1 MESASDQRT
10 RTVASMAS
18 TGSRIDAPQ
27 AGARPI
33 QFDVAVV
40 GAGLHGGL
48 IALALLDAQ
57 PGLRLAL
64 VERDARP
71 AGNHTWCFHLGD
83 APPEAG
89 AWFERL
95 PLIRWPGYEVAFPG
109 FARAI
114 DLPYCCLTSDGL
126 ATTLQDAFAAH
137 ETARLITGCAV
148 QALDAG
154 SVTLAD
160 GRRLQASLVIDACG
174 RGDVGRGGYQKFLG
188 LEVELAAD
196 SGLDRPLLMDACLP
210 QGSQFRFMYV
220 LPLAPRRLLIEDTAF
235 ARTADM
241 DVAARRA
248 AIRDY
253 AAARGWVIQSVLR
266 EESGVLPMPWRG
278 LPPAPT
284 LPLKV
289 GYGGGW
295 FHPATGYSAPC
306 ALRMAD
312 LLARHW
318 RAPQAAVMD
327 EWRSHRRQFRLGLL
341 LNLLAFRG
349 FAPDLMWHPFARFYR
364 LPLATIG
371 RFYRLQSTAVDVARL
386 LLGRPPRG
394 FGSAWWPNRKIREAS
409 P

>member
-1 MESASDQRT
+1 MASIDT
-10 RTVASMAS
+10 RT
-18 TGSRIDAPQ
+18 DAPQ
-27 AGARPI
+27 PGNEPTR
-33 QFDVAVV
+33 FDVALV

-48 IALALLDAQ
+48 IALALLDAE

-83 APPEAG
+83 APPNAG

-114 DLPYCCLTSDGL
+114 DLPYCCLTSEGL
-126 ATTLQDAFAAH
+126 ATALQDAFAAH

-174 RGDVGRGGYQKFLG
+174 RSDVGRGGYQKFLG

-196 SGLDRPLLMDACLP
+196 SGLARPLLMDACLP

-241 DVAARRA
+241 DMAARRA
-248 AIRDY
+248 AIHDY

-278 LPPAPT
+278 VPPAPT

-318 RAPQAAVMD
+318 RAPYTALLC
-327 EWRSHRRQFRLGLL
+327 EWRRHRRQFRLGLL

-371 RFYRLQSTAVDVARL
+371 RFYRLQSTAVDVTRL

-394 FGSAWWPNRKIREAS
+394 FGSAWWRRGKTREVC

>member
-1 MESASDQRT
+1 
-10 RTVASMAS
+10 MAS
-18 TGSRIDAPQ
+18 IDAHTDALQ
-27 AGARPI
+27 ADARPM

-48 IALALLDAQ
+48 IALALLDAE

-64 VERDARP
+64 IERELRP

-83 APPEAG
+83 APPTAG

-95 PLIRWPGYEVAFPG
+95 PLIRWPGYRVAFPDFG
-109 FARAI
+109 RAI
-114 DLPYCCLTSDGL
+114 DLPYCCLTSDAL
-126 ATTLQDAFAAH
+126 ATTLQDAFAH
-137 ETARLITGCAV
+137 HDTAWLITGCAV
-148 QALDAG
+148 QALNAG
-154 SVTLAD
+154 SVTLSD
-160 GRRLQASLVIDACG
+160 GRCLQAALVIDA
-174 RGDVGRGGYQKFLG
+174 RGGGSVGRGGYQKFLG

-196 SGLDRPLLMDACLP
+196 SGLDRPLLMDARLP
-210 QGSQFRFMYV
+210 QAGQFRFMYV
-220 LPLAPRRLLIEDTAF
+220 LPLTARRLLIEDTAF
-235 ARTADM
+235 SRTPDM
-241 DVAARRA
+241 DAAARRA
-248 AIRDY
+248 AIHDY
-253 AAARGWVIQSVLR
+253 AAAHGWVIRRVLR

-278 LPPAPT
+278 LPLAPT
-284 LPLKV
+284 QPLRV

-295 FHPATGYSAPC
+295 FHPATGYSMPC

-318 RAPQAAVMD
+318 RAPDAVVLRD
-327 EWRSHRRQFRLGLL
+327 WRRHRRQFRLGLL

-371 RFYRLQSTAVDVARL
+371 RFYRMQSTAWDVARL

-394 FGSAWWPNRKIREAS
+394 FGSAWWKSRKTREVC

>member
-18 TGSRIDAPQ
+18 IDSRTDAPQ
-27 AGARPI
+27 AGAGPM

-95 PLIRWPGYEVAFPG
+95 PLTRWPGYEVAFPG

-126 ATTLQDAFAAH
+126 ATALQDAFAAH
-137 ETARLITGCAV
+137 ETARLITAVAV

-196 SGLDRPLLMDACLP
+196 CGLDRPLLMDACLP
-210 QGSQFRFMYV
+210 QGPQFRFMYV

-235 ARTADM
+235 ARTPDLNT
-241 DVAARRA
+241 AARRE
-248 AIRDY
+248 AIHAY
-253 AAARGWVIQSVLR
+253 AADRG
-266 EESGVLPMPWRG
+266 
-278 LPPAPT
+278 
-284 LPLKV
+284 
-289 GYGGGW
+289 
-295 FHPATGYSAPC
+295 
-306 ALRMAD
+306 
-312 LLARHW
+312 
-318 RAPQAAVMD
+318 
-327 EWRSHRRQFRLGLL
+327 
-341 LNLLAFRG
+341 
-349 FAPDLMWHPFARFYR
+349 
-364 LPLATIG
+364 
-371 RFYRLQSTAVDVARL
+371 
-386 LLGRPPRG
+386 
-394 FGSAWWPNRKIREAS
+394 
-409 P
+409 